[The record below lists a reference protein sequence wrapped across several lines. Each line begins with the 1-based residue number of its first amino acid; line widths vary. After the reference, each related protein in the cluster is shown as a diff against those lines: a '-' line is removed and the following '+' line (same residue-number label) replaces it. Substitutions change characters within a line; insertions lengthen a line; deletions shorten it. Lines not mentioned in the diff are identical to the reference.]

1 MSEAVVGGREDCV
14 AVSQWL
20 SWDSK
25 LWSGSFTLSCWCWV
39 MLQLTILGF
48 RTAKTG
54 NFQFFLGAW
63 MNFCE
68 AEYVLFFFFI
78 LSDNLARFDGLDS
91 LVNGMVDDTWANA
104 VDANRKS
111 TIQFADDEEDDE
123 DDDKVRPAII
133 KEANKLIKTRRNNWI
148 ILPMFIN
155 TKQNRNKN
163 VDSPVLLLTVF
174 DSRCIIQEGSE
185 HLADKKLKQFFR
197 LKRRRVNVI
206 NGPNFVI
213 WN

>member
-1 MSEAVVGGREDCV
+1 
-14 AVSQWL
+14 
-20 SWDSK
+20 
-25 LWSGSFTLSCWCWV
+25 
-39 MLQLTILGF
+39 
-48 RTAKTG
+48 
-54 NFQFFLGAW
+54 

-133 KEANKLIKTRRNNWI
+133 KEANKLIKTRRNN
-148 ILPMFIN
+148 
-155 TKQNRNKN
+155 
-163 VDSPVLLLTVF
+163 
-174 DSRCIIQEGSE
+174 
-185 HLADKKLKQFFR
+185 
-197 LKRRRVNVI
+197 
-206 NGPNFVI
+206 
-213 WN
+213 